1 MGNPTFVLDIGRTM
15 KVIILCLLLGTTL
28 GAPGGPTFQEFEEE
42 QHEKFMDPEEEAVA
56 AEEFATHEAQVEENN
71 ADYEAG
77 NSNFFEEVYAKYD
90 RASIPATWDSRA
102 KGWVSAVKNQGAC
115 GSCAAFAAVG
125 AAESSLLKAG
135 AARASLDLSEQWLVD
150 CKPANANG
158 CNGASLSTYQQH
170 MASTGNLMHENERP
184 YKGSTTFQCPS
195 GPYWSP
201 GYKIT

>member
-1 MGNPTFVLDIGRTM
+1 MY
-15 KVIILCLLLGTTL
+15 IL
-28 GAPGGPTFQEFEEE
+28 
-42 QHEKFMDPEEEAVA
+42 
-56 AEEFATHEAQVEENN
+56 
-71 ADYEAG
+71 
-77 NSNFFEEVYAKYD
+77 
-90 RASIPATWDSRA
+90 
-102 KGWVSAVKNQGAC
+102 GWVSAVKNQGAC

-135 AARASLDLSEQWLVD
+135 AAKASLDLSEQWLVD

-158 CNGASLSTYQQH
+158 CNGASLSTYQQY

-201 GYKIT
+201 GYKITKAPTAWRATDEQIMKHIMEFGATVVGLYASDSGFGHYKKGVFDKCS